1 MDVRYTFALLAA
13 FAFTANVPGA
23 GWFRAATLA
32 SSSHASHSDLADS
45 PTPSNGASAASQQ
58 SAKAPAGRLGTQ
70 SKLDIIRFLDGEY
83 AKAVVALPRGKDGF
97 TMPVGKPL
105 DSERLHDLVRAQGVA
120 ASPGDQVQITSIEFQ
135 SRKIVLQINGGSK
148 KHFHLLEHLQI
159 GMGGATAP
167 VATAPHPG
175 EGIGS
180 TLILDY
186 GRPVPEM
193 SPEELKQQLSP
204 LLSFSGETSAAV
216 NWIDTVPPE
225 FQKAIKDHRA
235 AVGMDEQMVLAALG
249 RPEHKVREHDP
260 EGRETED
267 WIYGDPPAK
276 TTFVTL
282 MSGKVIK
289 VEVFE

>member
-1 MDVRYTFALLAA
+1 MDVRHTFALLAA
-13 FAFTANVPGA
+13 FAFTANVPSA
-23 GWFRAATLA
+23 SRFRAIAWAFSGHPGHFNEAGSPTLA
-32 SSSHASHSDLADS
+32 
-45 PTPSNGASAASQQ
+45 NGVSAAAQH
-58 SAKAPAGRLGTQ
+58 AANAPAGRLGNQ
-70 SKLDIIRFLDGEY
+70 SKLEIVRFVDGEY

-97 TMPVGKPL
+97 TMAVGKPL
-105 DSERLHDLVRAQGVA
+105 DSERLHDLVRTQGVA
-120 ASPGDQVQITSIEFQ
+120 ASPGDQVQITGIEFQ
-135 SRKIVLQINGGSK
+135 SKRIVLQINGGSK

-159 GMGGATAP
+159 GMGNGTAP
-167 VATAPHPG
+167 VATASHPG
-175 EGIGS
+175 EAMGS

-186 GRPVPEM
+186 GGPVPDM
-193 SPEELKQQLSP
+193 SPKELKQQLSP
-204 LLSFSGETSAAV
+204 LLSFAGETSAAV

-249 RPEHKVREHDP
+249 RPEHKVRERDQ

-267 WIYGDPPAK
+267 WIYGDPPEK
-276 TTFVTL
+276 TTFVTM

>member
-1 MDVRYTFALLAA
+1 MDVRHTFALLAA
-13 FAFTANVPGA
+13 FAFTANVRGA
-23 GWFRAATLA
+23 GWFRATWA
-32 SSSHASHSDLADS
+32 SSSHAVHSELADS
-45 PTPSNGASAASQQ
+45 PTPSNGAATASQQ
-58 SAKAPAGRLGTQ
+58 HSANAPAGRLGTQ
-70 SKLDIIRFLDGEY
+70 SKLDIIRFVDGEF

-105 DSERLHDLVRAQGVA
+105 DSERLHDLVRAEGAA
-120 ASPGDQVQITSIEFQ
+120 ASPGDQVQITGIEFQ
-135 SRKIVLQINGGSK
+135 SKKIVLQINGGSK

-167 VATAPHPG
+167 VATAQHPG
-175 EGIGS
+175 EGVGS

-186 GRPVPEM
+186 GRAVPDM
-193 SPEELKQQLSP
+193 TPDELKRQLSP

-249 RPEHKVREHDP
+249 RPERKVRERDP

-276 TTFVTL
+276 TTFVTM
-282 MSGKVIK
+282 MSGKVVK